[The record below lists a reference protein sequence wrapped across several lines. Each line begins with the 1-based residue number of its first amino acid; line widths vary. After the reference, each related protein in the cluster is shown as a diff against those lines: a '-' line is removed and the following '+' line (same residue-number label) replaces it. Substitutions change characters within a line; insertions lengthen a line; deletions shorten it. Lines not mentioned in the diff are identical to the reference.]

1 MIMVLALVLPMME
14 AMGQQESL
22 GFIRL
27 AGSPRKSPGPCA
39 KTTVDRRDLWRFGL
53 GDLRLYGP

>member
-27 AGSPRKSPGPCA
+27 AASPRKSPGPCA
-39 KTTVDRRDLWRFGL
+39 KTTVDRRDLWRFQQIGL
-53 GDLRLYGP
+53 GLCGP